1 MTTIAYIRVS
11 TVDQNTDRQ
20 LDGVEFDK
28 AFTDKCSGGSLDR
41 PQLDE
46 LRGYIREGDTVVVHS
61 IDRLARNID
70 DLRGLVAE
78 FRGKGVNVT
87 FVKEGLTFTADDA
100 SPMAELMLNML
111 GAVAQFER
119 SMIRERQQE
128 GIAKA
133 KAKGVYSGR
142 KASADLRQQVKH
154 LLEEGVSMRKIA
166 AQVGCSLSTVQR
178 VKAG

>member
-28 AFTDKCSGGSLDR
+28 AFTDRCSGGSLERPELDR
-41 PQLDE
+41 
-46 LRGYIREGDTVVVHS
+46 LREFVREGDTVVIHS

-78 FRGKGVNVT
+78 FRQQGVNVT

-100 SPMAELMLNML
+100 SPMAELMLSML

-133 KAKGVYSGR
+133 KARGVYSGR
-142 KASADLRQQVKH
+142 KASTDVHQQVKQ
-154 LLEEGVSMRKIA
+154 LLADGVSMRKIA

-178 VKAG
+178 VKGG